1 MRCKQGWLALASLVV
16 MACGGDVVEDAAA
29 PERVVVPRRQAAET
43 APVADTTDQ
52 GLSREVFSYTGGTR
66 DPFESLLASSNIG
79 PELPD
84 LSLVAVYIDHR
95 DSERSVAVLRER
107 VNGKRYNLHAGD
119 RLGRLRVAAIRER
132 DVDFIVDDFGAER
145 RETLS
150 LRKPLE
156 DETP

>member
-1 MRCKQGWLALASLVV
+1 MRCDRALLALAALAVV
-16 MACGGDVVEDAAA
+16 ACGGAEVDDAAA
-29 PERVVVPRRQAAET
+29 PERVAVPRRQAADT
-43 APVADTTDQ
+43 APMADSAEA
-52 GLSREVFSYTGGTR
+52 GLRREVFSYAGGPR
-66 DPFESLLASSNIG
+66 DPFESLLASANLG

-84 LSLVAVYIDHR
+84 LTLVAVYIDHR
-95 DSERSVAVLRER
+95 EADRSVAVLRER
-107 VNGKRYNLHAGD
+107 VTGKRYNLRAGD

-150 LRKPLE
+150 IRKPLE